1 MNISSVLGAEAYEQ
15 WFSDSFHLVDGTGTQ
30 EG

>member
-15 WFSDSFHLVDGTGTQ
+15 WFSDSFHLVDGTQ